1 MSKILHMLNQHKILR
16 VLQLITY
23 LQETPHKS
31 IDQLSNFLETTERT
45 VYRYLDLLRE
55 CGFDLHKDANQR
67 FYIEKEDGDGVH
79 FTNEE
84 AHFLKKLVLTTG
96 SKSKLKDSVLS
107 KIYTGSELSMVASHL
122 INAKNG
128 KIVERLSRAMLNKEQ
143 VLLKKYQSINTET
156 ISDRV
161 VEPFGFTENYQT
173 VMAYELASEKNKTY
187 NIDRIG
193 SVEYLNQKFHH
204 ETKHEQQVMDVFG
217 FAYNGQ
223 KYPVKLEMSMKEY
236 LLLKAQYP
244 LITPF
249 VKYESG
255 KDKYVLE
262 VEVNDL
268 RPLEEVLNK

>member
-1 MSKILHMLNQHKILR
+1 MSKKLHMLNQHKILR

-31 IDQLSNFLETTERT
+31 IEQLSNFLETTERT

-67 FYIEKEDGDGVH
+67 FYIEKEEGDGVH

-84 AHFLKKLVLTTG
+84 AQFLKQLVLATG
-96 SKSKLKDSVLS
+96 SKSKLKDAVLS

-128 KIVERLSRAMLNKEQ
+128 KIVERLTRAMLNKEQ

-173 VMAYELASEKNKTY
+173 VMAYEPASDKNKTY

-193 SVEYLNQKFHH
+193 SVEYLNQKFQH
-204 ETKHEQQVMDVFG
+204 ESKHEQQVMDVFG

-223 KYPVKLEMSMKEY
+223 KYPVKLEMSMKEF

-244 LITPF
+244 LIAPF

-268 RPLEEVLNK
+268 RVLESILGN

>member
-1 MSKILHMLNQHKILR
+1 MLNQHKILR
-16 VLQLITY
+16 VLQLITF
-23 LQETPHKS
+23 LQEPPHKS
-31 IDQLSNFLETTERT
+31 VGLLAKFLDTTERT

-55 CGFDLHKDANQR
+55 CGFDLHKDQSQR
-67 FYIEKEDGDGVH
+67 FFIEKEEGTGAR

-84 AHFLKKLVLTTG
+84 AVYLKELILAAG
-96 SKSKLKDSVLS
+96 AKSKLKDSVLS
-107 KIYTGSELSMVASHL
+107 KIYTSSELSIVANHL

-128 KIVERLSRAMLNKEQ
+128 KIVERLTRAMLNKEQ

-173 VMAYELASEKNKTY
+173 VMAYEPSSEKNKTY

-193 SVEYLNQKFHH
+193 SVEYLNQKFQH
-204 ETKHEQQVMDVFG
+204 EAKHEQQVMDVFG

-223 KYPVKLEMSMKEY
+223 KYPVKLEMRMKEY

-244 LITPF
+244 LIAPF

-268 RPLEEVLNK
+268 RPLEGFNYL